1 MKMQNKKDKIG
12 ILYEDENILVVNKP
26 TGLVVHSDGKTK
38 EYVLTDWI
46 TENYPEI
53 KDVGEKAEYNGKE
66 ILRPGIVHRLDRDT
80 SGVIVVAKTQDAYIH
95 LKEQFKGRRVDKI
108 YQAFVYGKIKEAE
121 GVVDRPIGRSG
132 KDFRQWSAQRGARG
146 VLREATT
153 NYEVEKTNEI
163 FSYIKLIPKT
173 GRTHQL
179 RVHMKAINHPIVCD
193 KLYAP
198 KRECLLGFER
208 LALHALSIDIEL
220 QDGSRKTIEAPLPPD
235 FEKALAGLQNL

>member
-1 MKMQNKKDKIG
+1 MQNKIKDNID
-12 ILYEDENILVVNKP
+12 ILYEDENILAINKP

-46 TENYPEI
+46 VENYPEI
-53 KDVGEKAEYNGKE
+53 ENVGEKANYDGKE
-66 ILRPGIVHRLDRDT
+66 IARPGIVHRLDRDT
-80 SGVIVVAKTQDAYIH
+80 SGVIVIAKTQDSFEF
-95 LKEQFKGRRVDKI
+95 LKQQFKDRRVNKI
-108 YQAFVYGKIKEAE
+108 YQAFVYGKIKEEKGA
-121 GVVDRPIGRSG
+121 VDRPIGRSS

-146 VLREATT
+146 VLRESTT
-153 NYEVEKTNEI
+153 EYKVEKTNEI

-179 RVHMKAINHPIVCD
+179 RVHMKAINHPIICD

-220 QDGSRKTIEAPLPPD
+220 QDGSRKIIEAPLPPD
-235 FEKALAGLQNL
+235 FVKALAGIKK